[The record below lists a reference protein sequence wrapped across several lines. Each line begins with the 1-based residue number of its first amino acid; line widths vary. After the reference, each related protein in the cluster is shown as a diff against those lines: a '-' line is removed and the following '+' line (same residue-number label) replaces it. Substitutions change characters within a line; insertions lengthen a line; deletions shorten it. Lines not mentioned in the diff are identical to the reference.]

1 MYSNNFNFRSREKY
15 SIEYEGEREKEREE
29 LVEGAFD
36 SIIPP
41 LFIFSPIS
49 RGRKK
54 VGESGPRTSEDVIE
68 EDDNGRDVTWYGA
81 KSFRVSSCV
90 HLRPPIMLIVLIV
103 SLTRLLAVV
112 YAQ

>member
-54 VGESGPRTSEDVIE
+54 VGESGPRTSEDVI
-68 EDDNGRDVTWYGA
+68 
-81 KSFRVSSCV
+81 
-90 HLRPPIMLIVLIV
+90 
-103 SLTRLLAVV
+103 VV
-112 YAQ
+112 PRKTTMAAT

>member
-15 SIEYEGEREKEREE
+15 SIEGEREKEREE

-54 VGESGPRTSEDVIE
+54 VGESGPRTSEDVI
-68 EDDNGRDVTWYGA
+68 
-81 KSFRVSSCV
+81 
-90 HLRPPIMLIVLIV
+90 
-103 SLTRLLAVV
+103 VV
-112 YAQ
+112 PRKTTMAAT